1 MAKLLKDKRE
11 LGVIRIMPVIN
22 KPVGIVSY
30 GAQLPSWS
38 LPIKELEMAHDK
50 EIGVVSNSLLVEQKT
65 VPDFDEDTIT
75 LSISAAWQ
83 ALSRAKITK
92 KFDSK
97 KISALFIGSES
108 HPYAVKP
115 SGTVVAEALGLSEK
129 LALADLQ
136 FACKAG
142 TQGMQICASYIL
154 SNFAEYTLAI
164 GADVAQA
171 KPGDALEYTAAAGAA
186 AFIFGHTNLLAKL
199 LATSSVASDTPD
211 FWRKSGE
218 AYPHHGGRFTGK
230 PAYFYHV
237 IKSSK
242 MLLKEAG
249 LRAEDFDYCVFH
261 TPNGKFPLQAAKQL
275 GFSLKQLKPGLI
287 VKNVGNTYAGSVPLA
302 LAAVLD
308 QAPAGKKI
316 FVTAYGSGA
325 GADSFILE
333 TTNNLPIQR
342 EKWQDFTLDKIQNL
356 QPINYQQYVRLTKNR
371 YH

>member
-1 MAKLLKDKRE
+1 
-11 LGVIRIMPVIN
+11 MPVIN
-22 KPVGIVSY
+22 KPVGIVAY
-30 GAQLPSWS
+30 GTELPSWS
-38 LPIKELEMAHDK
+38 LSIKELEMAHNK
-50 EIGVVSNSLLVEQKT
+50 EIGTVSNSLLVEQKT

-75 LSISAAWQ
+75 LSTSAAWQ
-83 ALSRAKITK
+83 ALARAGITK
-92 KFDSK
+92 NFGSK
-97 KISALFIGSES
+97 KISALFVGSES

-115 SGTVVAEALGLSEK
+115 SGSVVAGALGLPEE
-129 LALADLQ
+129 LAMADLQ

-154 SNFAEYTLAI
+154 SDFAKYALAI

-186 AFIFGHTNLLAKL
+186 AFIFGSTNLLVKL

-218 AYPHHGGRFTGK
+218 DFPHHGGRFTGK

-242 MLLKEAG
+242 MLLKEMK
-249 LRAEDFDYCVFH
+249 LKAEDFDYCVFH
-261 TPNGKFPLQAAKQL
+261 TTNGKFPLQAAKQL
-275 GFSLKQLKPGLI
+275 GFSSKQLKPGLI
-287 VKNVGNTYAGSVPLA
+287 VKKVGNTYAGSVPLA
-302 LAAVLD
+302 LAAILD

-325 GADSFILE
+325 GADSFVFE
-333 TTNNLPIQR
+333 TTDNLPKQR
-342 EKWQDFTLDKIQNL
+342 KKWQDFTLDKIKNL
-356 QPINYQQYVRLTKNR
+356 QPISYQQYARLTKDR